1 MLPKVCMHAPNFSF
15 SRKNLLS
22 GFANLAIRLI
32 SEEIT
37 GGDVCNVIEM
47 LDIAGDCALP
57 YLAK

>member
-1 MLPKVCMHAPNFSF
+1 MYARTELFILK
-15 SRKNLLS
+15 KNLLS
-22 GFANLAIRLI
+22 DFANLAIRLI